1 MEYGGIKMENS
12 TTEKLALNAL
22 TNEYGELRDPMPK
35 DIVEA
40 RILQAKTNFNYMT
53 TEFYRNQSSFNYNL
67 MVNSMIQ
74 LQYWNQKK
82 VIE

>member
-1 MEYGGIKMENS
+1 MEYS

-22 TNEYGELRDPMPK
+22 TNEYGELRKPMPK
-35 DIVEA
+35 DVVEA

-67 MVNSMIQ
+67 MVDSMIQ

-82 VIE
+82 VIA